1 MSVRLSASYKW
12 DKEDGAVYSDAEEPF
27 AVSLREEFP
36 NIQKTTKQTAP
47 TGQPEAAKTLKKI
60 ASLVTEQASAL
71 KEAGVIVPSSSKEQ
85 P

>member
-36 NIQKTTKQTAP
+36 NIQKATKQAAP
-47 TGQPEAAKTLKKI
+47 AGQPEGAKTLKN
-60 ASLVTEQASAL
+60 SPVT
-71 KEAGVIVPSSSKEQ
+71 G
-85 P
+85 